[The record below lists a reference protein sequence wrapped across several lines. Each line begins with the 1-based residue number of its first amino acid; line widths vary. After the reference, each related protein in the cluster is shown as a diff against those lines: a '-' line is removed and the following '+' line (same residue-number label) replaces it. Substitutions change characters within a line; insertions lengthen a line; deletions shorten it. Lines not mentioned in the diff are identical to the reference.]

1 MKPSIKIIGAGSIG
15 NHLSNAFRVRNCNVT
30 LCDRDSEALKRSKE
44 TIYPARYG
52 AWDDE
57 IQLKLLNQTY
67 KDRFDVVVIGTPP
80 ESHISLALKEIVS
93 TKPKILLIEKPLST
107 NSNAGL
113 EELKK
118 VSSKEKTEVLVGYNH
133 KLVKAIKFAEEILT
147 NEDLGE
153 IKTIRSMTREHWK
166 GIFSAH
172 PWIDGPNDSYL
183 GQITKGGGALQEHS
197 HALNLFLHF
206 VKFLNL
212 GKVRE
217 VSAFQKIVKKQ
228 NLHYDEISHLSLRTT
243 KGFVGLVEQDVITY
257 PEQKLIRIEGS
268 KGFVEVC
275 IGKECDTIKYLS
287 NNKKIKL
294 KSISKKRAH
303 DFLTEIDHIIARI
316 SNAEDRSPLCLSDAI
331 ETHKV
336 IQAAFLSVNL
346 KKVITL

>member
-1 MKPSIKIIGAGSIG
+1 MNLSIKIIGAGSIG
-15 NHLSNAFRVRNCNVT
+15 NHLANAFRVRNCNVT

-57 IQLKLLNQTY
+57 IQLKLLNQTS
-67 KDRFDVVVIGTPP
+67 KDHFDVVVIGTPP
-80 ESHISLALKEIVS
+80 ESHIYLALKELVR

-107 NSNAGL
+107 NSNIGL

-118 VSSKEKTEVLVGYNH
+118 VSIKGKTEVLVGYNH

-153 IKTIRSMTREHWK
+153 IKTIRAMTREHWK

-172 PWIDGPNDSYL
+172 PWIEGPSDSYL
-183 GQITKGGGALQEHS
+183 GKISKGGGALQEHS

-206 VKFLNL
+206 VRFLKL
-212 GKVRE
+212 GEVRE
-217 VSAFQKIVKKQ
+217 VSAFQKVVKTK
-228 NLHYDEISHLSLRTT
+228 NLHYDEISHLSLRTS

-257 PEQKLIRIEGS
+257 PEQKSIRIEGS
-268 KGFVEVC
+268 KGFVEVS
-275 IGKECDTIKYLS
+275 IGKEIDTIKYLS
-287 NNKKIKL
+287 HNKKIKL
-294 KSISKKRAH
+294 KYISKKRAD
-303 DFLTEIDHIIARI
+303 DFLPEIDHIIARMT
-316 SNAEDRSPLCLSDAI
+316 NAEDKSPLCLGDAI

-336 IQAAFLSVNL
+336 IQAAFLSATSN
-346 KKVITL
+346 KVIRL